1 MTTDDIATT
10 AEIARLAR
18 GTLLP
23 SFPGATAPRW
33 LLDELEAGL
42 GGVTLFALVGNV
54 PSQES
59 LAALTAQMRKAGD
72 PFVTIDEEG
81 GDVTRL
87 GGHATGSPYPGNAA
101 LGAVDDP
108 ELTRRVYRSLGAELA
123 EVGVNLNFAP
133 SVDVNTAD
141 DNPVIGTRSFGS
153 DPELVARH
161 GAAAVT
167 GTQEAGVAACAK
179 HFPGHGST
187 VEDSHLS
194 IPLVDADLELLD
206 RRELVPFRAAI
217 AAGARAVMTGHLDLP
232 AITGGVPATL
242 SHAAITGLLRER
254 LGYRG
259 VIVTDALDM
268 AGASGAIGIPEA
280 SVRALI
286 AGADLLCLGSH
297 EHAETVAATL
307 DAIGEAVRTGRLSPG
322 RLADAARR
330 TARLREWLA
339 GHAPAAVD
347 RAAGLEAARRAVR
360 VFGALPG
367 WAGAPLVVETESTGN
382 IAVGPTPWG
391 LHPWAPD
398 AVRADGAGAAYG
410 AGGTVAGILDRAKGR
425 GLVVVLRDAHRH
437 AGQRALATA
446 LLTARPDTVVVEM
459 GLPVWR
465 PGSAVYLAT
474 YGAAAANAQAAAE
487 LLGLAPTG

>member
-42 GGVTLFALVGNV
+42 GGVTLFALTGNV
-54 PSQES
+54 PSPES

-108 ELTRRVYRSLGAELA
+108 ELTRRIYRSLGAELA
-123 EVGVNLNFAP
+123 EVGVNFNFAP

-161 GAAAVT
+161 AAASVA

-179 HFPGHGST
+179 HFPGHGAT
-187 VEDSHLS
+187 VDDSHLS

-217 AAGARAVMTGHLDLP
+217 AAGTRAVMTGHLNLP
-232 AITGGVPATL
+232 SITAGAPATL
-242 SHAAITGLLRER
+242 SHAAITGLLREH
-254 LGYRG
+254 LGYQG

-268 AGASGAIGIPEA
+268 EGASGAIGIPEA

-286 AGADLLCLGSH
+286 AGADLLCLGPN
-297 EHAETVAATL
+297 EHAETVEATL
-307 DAIGEAVRTGRLSPG
+307 AAIDEAVRAGRLPAA
-322 RLADAARR
+322 RLAEAAER

-339 GHAPAAVD
+339 GHGTAAVD
-347 RAAGLEAARRAVR
+347 RAAGLAAARRALR
-360 VFGALPG
+360 VTGALPG
-367 WAGAPLVVETESTGN
+367 WDGPPLVVETESTGN

-391 LHPWAPD
+391 LGPWAPD
-398 AVRADGAGAAYG
+398 AVRTDGADGAADR
-410 AGGTVAGILDRAKGR
+410 VLDRAKGR
-425 GLVVVLRDAHRH
+425 GLIVVLRDAHRH
-437 AGQRALATA
+437 AGQRALTTA

-487 LLGLAPTG
+487 LLGLTGSPAAAG